1 MNKLNNKIME
11 KFGIKYDQLF
21 NISLVITND
30 PEGDEFSGGTY
41 KLDYENSFMRM
52 DAGYAIIETINDDN
66 IVGKV
71 IELKKIKS
79 YKIWQ

>member
-1 MNKLNNKIME
+1 VNKLNNKIME
-11 KFGIKYDQLF
+11 KFGIQYGQLF

-41 KLDYENSFMRM
+41 RLDYENSFMRV
-52 DAGYAIIETINDDN
+52 DGGYAIIEIINDDN

>member
-1 MNKLNNKIME
+1 ME
-11 KFGIKYDQLF
+11 KFGVQYDQLF

-30 PEGDEFSGGTY
+30 PYGDEFSGGTY
-41 KLDYENSFMRM
+41 RLDYENSLMKMNGGFV
-52 DAGYAIIETINDDN
+52 IIETINDDN

>member
-1 MNKLNNKIME
+1 ME
-11 KFGIKYDQLF
+11 KFGIQYGQLF

-41 KLDYENSFMRM
+41 RIDYENSFMRM
-52 DAGYAIIETINDDN
+52 EAGYAIIETINDDN

>member
-1 MNKLNNKIME
+1 ME
-11 KFGIKYDQLF
+11 KFGIQYSQLF
-21 NISLVITND
+21 NITLVITND

-41 KLDYENSFMRM
+41 RLEYENSFMRM
-52 DAGYAIIETINDDN
+52 DGGYVIIETINDDD

-79 YKIWQ
+79 YKICQ

>member
-1 MNKLNNKIME
+1 ME
-11 KFGIKYDQLF
+11 KFGIKYGELF

-41 KLDYENSFMRM
+41 KLDYVNSFMRM
-52 DAGYAIIETINDDN
+52 EGGFAIIETINDND

>member
-1 MNKLNNKIME
+1 ME
-11 KFGIKYDQLF
+11 KFGIQYGQLF

-41 KLDYENSFMRM
+41 RIDYENSFMRM

>member
-1 MNKLNNKIME
+1 ME
-11 KFGIKYDQLF
+11 KFGIQYGQLF

-66 IVGKV
+66 IIGKV

>member
-1 MNKLNNKIME
+1 ME
-11 KFGIKYDQLF
+11 KFGIQYGQLF

-41 KLDYENSFMRM
+41 RLDYENSFMRM

>member
-1 MNKLNNKIME
+1 ME
-11 KFGIKYDQLF
+11 KFGIQYGQLF

-41 KLDYENSFMRM
+41 RIDYENSFMRM
-52 DAGYAIIETINDDN
+52 DAGYA
-66 IVGKV
+66 KV

>member
-11 KFGIKYDQLF
+11 KFGIEYGQLL

-41 KLDYENSFMRM
+41 RLDYENSFMRM
-52 DAGYAIIETINDDN
+52 DAGYAIIETVNDDN